1 MSRWQKAIVIF
12 FGRSGIPRRLEDAS
26 EWLAAGAGQSHFGG
40 VEKLT
45 ERISV
50 KVTPALKRDIDELAR
65 RERRSMNQLFTMGME
80 LLLENHKKTA
90 IDKRG
95 KRV

>member
-1 MSRWQKAIVIF
+1 MSAVR
-12 FGRSGIPRRLEDAS
+12 
-26 EWLAAGAGQSHFGG
+26 SHFGG

-50 KVTPALKRDIDELAR
+50 KVTPSMKRDIDELAR

-80 LLLENHKKTA
+80 LLIEHHKKA
-90 IDKRG
+90 AVDKKG
-95 KRV
+95 NG

>member
-1 MSRWQKAIVIF
+1 
-12 FGRSGIPRRLEDAS
+12 
-26 EWLAAGAGQSHFGG
+26 